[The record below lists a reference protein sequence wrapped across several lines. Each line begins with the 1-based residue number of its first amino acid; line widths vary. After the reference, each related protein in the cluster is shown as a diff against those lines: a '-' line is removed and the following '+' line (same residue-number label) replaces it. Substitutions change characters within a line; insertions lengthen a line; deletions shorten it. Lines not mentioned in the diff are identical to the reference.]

1 MTLKEHITEDMKTAM
16 RAKEALRLGTIRML
30 LAAIKQR
37 EVDERIEL
45 TDADVLAIINKMIK
59 QRRESI
65 VQFRA
70 AERAELAEKEEQE
83 IVWLTQYLPE
93 QLSETD
99 IDALIQDAIQSTAAK
114 PLKKWALLWR
124 SFARKRRVVR
134 TWQRSARRSKNSSNS
149 TLFLSFF

>member
-114 PLKKWALLWR
+114 TIKEMGAVMAIIRPKAQGRADMAKVSEKIKEQLK
-124 SFARKRRVVR
+124 
-134 TWQRSARRSKNSSNS
+134 
-149 TLFLSFF
+149 